1 MQTNWKKFHCEL
13 VQKQSAA
20 AARAKGLRA
29 EQRGDEAAFE
39 QIRSNV
45 YGIFASILE
54 AADSKYGEDTGE
66 MQRFLCEKLES
77 IPAEWKAAAEKA
89 VAHGD
94 ERAVFVEKL
103 KLRTADEIRTGV
115 ASVGKEGQ
123 P

>member
-1 MQTNWKKFHCEL
+1 MQTNWQKFHCEL

-20 AARAKGLRA
+20 AARANGLRA

-89 VAHGD
+89 AAHGD

-103 KLRTADEIRTGV
+103 KLRTADEIRTGA
-115 ASVGKEGQ
+115 ASVRKEGQ

>member
-20 AARAKGLRA
+20 AARANGLRA

-89 VAHGD
+89 AAHGD

-103 KLRTADEIRTGV
+103 KLRTADEIRTGA

>member
-1 MQTNWKKFHCEL
+1 MQTNWQKFHCEL

-45 YGIFASILE
+45 
-54 AADSKYGEDTGE
+54 
-66 MQRFLCEKLES
+66 EKLES

-89 VAHGD
+89 AAHGD

>member
-20 AARAKGLRA
+20 AARANGLRA

-89 VAHGD
+89 AAHGD

-103 KLRTADEIRTGV
+103 KLRTADEIRTGA
-115 ASVGKEGQ
+115 ASVRKEGQ